1 MIYMYGSVLTAK
13 TSNKLSLFKAK
24 FSPGAIAEEFS
35 VNVTVK
41 LTKSG
46 TLEIFQ
52 LVLLCWDQSQQ
63 RVRHV
68 SKPQN
73 HKLIHILACGL
84 VLSQLIGLLLATQ

>member
-1 MIYMYGSVLTAK
+1 MYRSVLTAK

-24 FSPGAIAEEFS
+24 LSSGVIAEQFS

-41 LTKSG
+41 PTESG

-52 LVLLCWDQSQQ
+52 LFLLCWDQSQQ
-63 RVRHV
+63 RVRHA

-84 VLSQLIGLLLATQ
+84 VFSQLIGLFLATQ

>member
-1 MIYMYGSVLTAK
+1 MIYMYGSVLTAN
-13 TSNKLSLFKAK
+13 TSNKLSLFKAT

-41 LTKSG
+41 PTKSG

-63 RVRHV
+63 RVRHA

-73 HKLIHILACGL
+73 HIHILACGL
-84 VLSQLIGLLLATQ
+84 VLSQLIGLFLATQ